1 MKTKFGGFMKKVN
14 HKILMPIMFC
24 LVMIAVYFINKDEKK
39 DEEPV
44 KKALKF
50 NERVEEKDIKEQVEG
65 LDINLASADELKEV
79 GISKSIAEKIIEYRE
94 MTGTIID
101 FSELRRVKGIGE
113 KSLEKIKKVLT
124 LDEENIGQKNKININ
139 EATDEELLFFGFTK
153 KELQNIEK
161 WKNTKGDIFS
171 NIDLI
176 RIVGEKRYEK
186 LKNDIKY

>member
-1 MKTKFGGFMKKVN
+1 MKTKFGGFMKKIN
-14 HKILMPIMFC
+14 HKILMPIIFC
-24 LVMIAVYFINKDEKK
+24 LVMVTVYFLNRENK
-39 DEEPV
+39 EEPV
-44 KKALKF
+44 KKELKF

-65 LDINLASADELKEV
+65 LDINLASADEMKEA
-79 GISKSIAEKIIEYRE
+79 GISKTIAEKIVEYRDI
-94 MTGTIID
+94 TGTITD

-139 EATDEELLFFGFTK
+139 EATEDELLFFGFTK

-161 WKNTKGDIFS
+161 WKNLKGDIFS

>member
-1 MKTKFGGFMKKVN
+1 MKTKFGGFMKKIN
-14 HKILMPIMFC
+14 HKILMPIIFC
-24 LVMIAVYFINKDEKK
+24 LVMIAVYFLNRENK
-39 DEEPV
+39 EEPV
-44 KKALKF
+44 KRELKF
-50 NERVEEKDIKEQVEG
+50 NERVEEKEMKEEVEG
-65 LDINLASADELKEV
+65 LDINLASADELKEA
-79 GISKSIAEKIIEYRE
+79 GISKTIAEKIVEYRDI
-94 MTGTIID
+94 TGTITD

-139 EATDEELLFFGFTK
+139 EATEEELLFFGFTK

-161 WKNTKGDIFS
+161 WKNLKGDIFS

-176 RIVGEKRYEK
+176 RIVGERRYEK